1 MKVLLDVGISPRL
14 RLGLQAAL
22 DGAPVES
29 AVYHQ
34 WRSLSDAELLAE
46 ASAEGFTV
54 LVTTDKRLAEQQR
67 PTRLAVLAV
76 DDNRLSS
83 LRAALPDIAKAVR
96 SLAPGDHA
104 LIATSGAHG

>member
-1 MKVLLDVGISPRL
+1 MKVLLDVGVSPRL

-22 DGAPVES
+22 DDAPVES

-34 WRSLSDAELLAE
+34 WRSLSAADLLAE
-46 ASAEGFTV
+46 ASARGFTV
-54 LVTTDKRLAEQQR
+54 LVTTDKRLVEQQR
-67 PTRLAVLAV
+67 HAGIAVLAV

-83 LRAALPDIAKAVR
+83 LRAALPDIARAIR

-104 LIATSGAHG
+104 LVATSVTCG

>member
-1 MKVLLDVGISPRL
+1 MKVLLDVGVSPRV
-14 RLGLQAAL
+14 RLALQAAL

-46 ASAEGFTV
+46 ASGHGFTV

-67 PTRLAVLAV
+67 HTDLAILAV

-83 LRAALPDIAKAVR
+83 IRAALPDIAKAIRV
-96 SLAPGDHA
+96 LAPGDHT
-104 LIATSGAHG
+104 LIPTNL

>member
-22 DGAPVES
+22 DDAPVES

-34 WRSLSDAELLAE
+34 WRSLSDAELVAE
-46 ASAEGFTV
+46 ASGEGFTV

-67 PTRLAVLAV
+67 HPRIAVLAV

-83 LRAALPDIAKAVR
+83 LRAALPDIAKTVR
-96 SLAPGDHA
+96 LLAPGDHA
-104 LIATSGAHG
+104 LIATGGAHG